1 MLSTPLAIS
10 IVVAYIGWMLWYS
23 NHSKKE
29 VDKSVEALGSAIETL
44 VKNKCDEAVR
54 EAMRLTEEER
64 NTLRYMSMRAEE
76 QYPEVCAADIG
87 VLLDLVAR
95 LCPEAKAMLEKE
107 SEHE

>member
-29 VDKSVEALGSAIETL
+29 VDKSVEALGSAIEAL
-44 VKNKCDEAVR
+44 VKNKCDET
-54 EAMRLTEEER
+54 MRLTEEER
-64 NTLRYMSMRAEE
+64 NTLRYMSTRAEE
-76 QYPEVCAADIG
+76 QYPEVCADDIG
-87 VLLDLVAR
+87 DLLDIVAR